1 MYSIIDIE
9 TTGVRPGHSKIIEIA
24 IVNHD
29 GQKILESWSSLINPE
44 CSIQYFITNLTG
56 ISNQMVEDAPM
67 FSDVAKKI
75 IEMTKDSVF
84 VAHNVS
90 FDYGF
95 IKAEFK
101 ELGFEFNR
109 KKLCTVKLGRK
120 IIPGHKSYS
129 LGKITK
135 DLGIKLNNAHRA
147 MGDTMATVKLF
158 EKYLEVDVSFIEEQ
172 VKVQH
177 ASSLP
182 LPPHLPKIEVDNLPE
197 EGGLLL
203 RRQLL

>member
-9 TTGVRPGHSKIIEIA
+9 TTGLKPGHSKIIEVA

-29 GQKILESWSSLINPE
+29 GKKVLESWSSLVNPG
-44 CSIQYFITNLTG
+44 CDIQYFITKLTG
-56 ISNQMVEDAPM
+56 INNQMVASAPC
-67 FSDVAKKI
+67 FSEISEKI
-75 IEMTKDSVF
+75 IEMTKESVF

-95 IKAEFK
+95 LKT
-101 ELGFEFNR
+101 ELEENGHIFNR
-109 KKLCTVKLGRK
+109 KKLCTVRLGRK

-147 MGDTMATVKLF
+147 MGDTLATVELF
-158 EKYLEVDVSFIEEQ
+158 ERYMAKDKSYIEDQ
-172 VKVQH
+172 VNSQKT
-177 ASSLP
+177 SSL
-182 LPPHLPKIEVDNLPE
+182 
-197 EGGLLL
+197 
-203 RRQLL
+203 